1 MSTPTYAVDK
11 AGTLLHTEKV
21 GPHTHAVTE
30 DHARVATQF
39 RTTANTGAETQIAVT
54 PPKGSAIVITD
65 VILGGEKA
73 ASGSIAI
80 QFTDGSDTVIVF
92 KISTVQN
99 PVSLHIPFAG
109 RWRGW
114 KDARIDVVTTGGNSD
129 ADVSIG
135 YYIIRGTVGVL
146 SFADWDAL
154 R

>member
-1 MSTPTYAVDK
+1 M
-11 AGTLLHTEKV
+11 GQ
-21 GPHTHAVTE
+21 HTHLVVE

-39 RTTANTGAETQIAVT
+39 KSVANSGAETQIAVT
-54 PPKGSAIVITD
+54 PFKGTAIVITD

-73 ASGSIAI
+73 ASGSITV

-129 ADVSIG
+129 SDVSIG
-135 YYIIRGTVGVL
+135 YYIITGVEGVL
-146 SFADWDAL
+146 SFADWDVL
-154 R
+154 RG